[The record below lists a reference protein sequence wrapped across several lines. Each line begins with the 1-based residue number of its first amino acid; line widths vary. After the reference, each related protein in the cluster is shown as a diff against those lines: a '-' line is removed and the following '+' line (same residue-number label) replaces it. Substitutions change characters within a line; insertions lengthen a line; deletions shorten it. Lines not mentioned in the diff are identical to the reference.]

1 VAVKERKKKADVTPV
16 PADQAEEPQAYEMV
30 TLFKPGATD
39 AENEKYSGV
48 LDKLVTGLG
57 GEVTQL
63 ETWGTRKLSYPIAH
77 LGEGYYILCRF
88 KLAPGRTREMDNK
101 LRIDERVLRHLLIA
115 EGS

>member
-1 VAVKERKKKADVTPV
+1 MAVKERKKKAAVKPV
-16 PADQAEEPQAYEMV
+16 PAGQAEEPQDYEMV

-39 AENEKYSGV
+39 AENEKLGEV
-48 LDKLVTGLG
+48 LDQLVTGLG
-57 GEVTQL
+57 GEIKQL

-88 KLAPGRTREMDNK
+88 KLAPGRTREMDSK